1 MGINSNKESFVIN
14 AQKKHGSKYDYSKVI
29 YVGNK
34 DKIIII
40 CSKHGEFLQ
49 RPNDH
54 LTGYGCK
61 KCQYEKTSK
70 ENKFT
75 NKEFIEKANKIHSNS
90 YDYSLV
96 KYNGYENKIIII
108 CKKHGEFQQTPHS
121 HLSGNGC
128 RLCRESLGEKKAAK
142 FLLDNNI
149 NFEREITFK
158 NLIGDSKPLFY
169 DFYLPDHKILIEYDG
184 IQHSKAV
191 SFFGGEDS
199 LLKRKKYD
207 LIKIKYAV
215 NNGFKLIKIPYS
227 VDKYFE
233 EALFCELKNQSVL

>member
-1 MGINSNKESFVIN
+1 V
-14 AQKKHGSKYDYSKVI
+14 V
-29 YVGNK
+29 
-34 DKIIII
+34 II
-40 CSKHGEFLQ
+40 CPKHGEFLQ

-61 KCQYEKTSK
+61 MCQYEKTSK
-70 ENKFT
+70 ENRFT
-75 NKEFIEKANKIHSNS
+75 NEEFIEKANKIHSNT

-96 KYNGYENKIIII
+96 KYDGYENKIIVI
-108 CKKHGEFQQTPHS
+108 CKKHGKFQQTPHS
-121 HLSGNGC
+121 HLNGNGC
-128 RLCRESLGEKKAAK
+128 RLCRESLGERKVAK
-142 FLLDNNI
+142 FLLNNNI

-158 NLIGDSKPLFY
+158 ELVGDSKPLFY

-184 IQHSKAV
+184 IQHNKV
-191 SFFGGEDS
+191 IPFFGGKDS
-199 LLKRKKYD
+199 LLLRKKYD
-207 LIKIKYAV
+207 FIKIKYAV